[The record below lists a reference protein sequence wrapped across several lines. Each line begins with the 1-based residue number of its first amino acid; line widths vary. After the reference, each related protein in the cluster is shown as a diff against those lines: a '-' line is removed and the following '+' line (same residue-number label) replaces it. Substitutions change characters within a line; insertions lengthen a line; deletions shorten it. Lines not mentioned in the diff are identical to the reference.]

1 MITLFTFV
9 HTNKK
14 TVMKKL
20 GIVILAVLSLTAC
33 QQQKIGFVDNGV
45 LVNDYQERLDIEA
58 KLKVK
63 IDAFKS
69 RTDSLRSA
77 FELEIKEAELRARKM
92 SQSNIQK
99 LSQELQQKEQVLSQ
113 RVQFEQQ
120 QIAQES
126 QTLNDSL
133 ITKVKNF
140 VRAYGESNN
149 YTYILGS
156 NEAGSV
162 MYGEES
168 SDLTQEILKALNENY
183 TKD

>member
-1 MITLFTFV
+1 
-9 HTNKK
+9 
-14 TVMKKL
+14 MKKL
-20 GIVILAVLSLTAC
+20 AIAFLTILSFTAC

-45 LVNDYQERLDIEA
+45 LINEYQERVDIEA
-58 KLKVK
+58 NLQIK

-92 SQSNIQK
+92 SQADVQK

-140 VRAYGESNN
+140 VKAYGESNN

-168 SDLTQEILKALNENY
+168 SDLTQEILKALNESY

>member
-1 MITLFTFV
+1 
-9 HTNKK
+9 
-14 TVMKKL
+14 MKKL
-20 GIVILAVLSLTAC
+20 AIAFLTLLSFTAC

-45 LVNDYQERLDIEA
+45 LINEYQERVDIEA
-58 KLKVK
+58 SLQIK
-63 IDAFKS
+63 IDAFKT

-77 FELEIKEAELRARKM
+77 FELEIKEAELKARKM
-92 SQSNIQK
+92 SQSEVQK

-133 ITKVKNF
+133 ITKVKDF
-140 VRAYGESNN
+140 VRAYGKSNSYN
-149 YTYILGS
+149 YILGS

-162 MYGEES
+162 MYGEDS
-168 SDLTQEILKALNENY
+168 SDLTQEILIALNDGY
-183 TKD
+183 TKN

>member
-1 MITLFTFV
+1 
-9 HTNKK
+9 
-14 TVMKKL
+14 MKKL
-20 GIVILAVLSLTAC
+20 AIAFLTILSFTAC

-45 LVNDYQERLDIEA
+45 LINEYQERVDIEPN
-58 KLKVK
+58 LQIK

-92 SQSNIQK
+92 SQADVQK

-133 ITKVKNF
+133 IKTVKNF
-140 VRAYGESNN
+140 VRAYGKSNN
-149 YTYILGS
+149 YNYILGS

-162 MYGEES
+162 LYGEES
-168 SDLTQEILKALNENY
+168 SDLTQEILKALNDGYVKN
-183 TKD
+183 

>member
-1 MITLFTFV
+1 
-9 HTNKK
+9 
-14 TVMKKL
+14 MKKL
-20 GIVILAVLSLTAC
+20 AIAFLTILSFTAC

-45 LVNDYQERLDIEA
+45 LINEYQERVDIEA
-58 KLKVK
+58 NLQIK
-63 IDAFKS
+63 INAFKS

-92 SQSNIQK
+92 SQADVQK

-133 ITKVKNF
+133 IKTVKNF
-140 VRAYGESNN
+140 VRAYGKSNN
-149 YTYILGS
+149 YNYILGS

-162 MYGEES
+162 LYGEES
-168 SDLTQEILKALNENY
+168 SDLTQEILKALNDGYVKN
-183 TKD
+183 

>member
-1 MITLFTFV
+1 M
-9 HTNKK
+9 
-14 TVMKKL
+14 
-20 GIVILAVLSLTAC
+20 
-33 QQQKIGFVDNGV
+33 
-45 LVNDYQERLDIEA
+45 
-58 KLKVK
+58 
-63 IDAFKS
+63 

-77 FELEIKEAELRARKM
+77 FELEIKEAELKARKM
-92 SQSNIQK
+92 SQSAIQK

-133 ITKVKNF
+133 INKVKDFVQSYGKSNSYNF
-140 VRAYGESNN
+140 
-149 YTYILGS
+149 ILGS

-162 MYGEES
+162 LYGEDA
-168 SDLTQEILKALNENY
+168 SDLTQEILKALNESY

>member
-1 MITLFTFV
+1 
-9 HTNKK
+9 
-14 TVMKKL
+14 MKKL
-20 GIVILAVLSLTAC
+20 AIVFLTIISLTAC

-45 LVNDYQERLDIEA
+45 LINEYQERKDVEATLNTKIEA
-58 KLKVK
+58 FK
-63 IDAFKS
+63 I

-77 FELEIKEAELRARKM
+77 FELEIKEAELKARKM
-92 SQSNIQK
+92 SQSAIQK

-140 VRAYGESNN
+140 VKAYGESNN

-168 SDLTQEILKALNENY
+168 SDLTQEILKALNLNY